1 MSTSRGALAATLF
14 SSFLMT
20 ASACAP
26 VMSSESKAR
35 AEQESISRELQAHA
49 WPLLTVDE
57 ELDVAPLWDMIKGAR
72 IVGIG
77 AAVRGAHEFRRITN
91 TLLMQAADEERPL
104 IVAIDVPFYVGLELD
119 AWVRGG
125 AVVDE
130 FDGGDE
136 SGNVFKWIRAHNEGV
151 APERAV
157 RIVGLGAS
165 DRLSIASLV
174 AYFDAVDPAS
184 ASAARGL
191 FSRLA
196 NFEARQ
202 LLAELRE
209 KLVAGRA
216 DYVAAGGEDA
226 YERALRLVWSIGRSA
241 EFARREKGTYPRG
254 QVDAAMAEQVAM
266 LAEMTPEA
274 RIFVVSRGAHT
285 ARSADGE
292 DPSMGRLLAD
302 RFGAG
307 YAAIHMTFQH
317 GTFFGL
323 TGTRRKGRTRLETGW
338 APYGTLEDTLHG
350 PTRIYALDVRAAA
363 ADRDALAL
371 YLREPSWTRSYP
383 DVWTISRDGLPT
395 AWSSVVP
402 ARAFDAL
409 VHVRFVA
416 IAH

>member
-1 MSTSRGALAATLF
+1 MSMSRGALAATLF
-14 SSFLMT
+14 SSLFMA

-26 VMSSESKAR
+26 VMSSGSKAR
-35 AEQESISRELQAHA
+35 AEQESISKELQAHA

-77 AAVRGAHEFRRITN
+77 TAVRGAHEFRRITN
-91 TLLMQAADEERPL
+91 TLLMRAADEERPL

-119 AWVRGG
+119 AWVRGE
-125 AVVDE
+125 AVDE

-136 SGNVFKWIRAHNEGV
+136 TGNVFKWIRAHNQGV
-151 APERAV
+151 SPELKV
-157 RIVGLGAS
+157 RVVGLGAS

-174 AYFDAVDPAS
+174 AYFDAVDPEA

-196 NFEARQ
+196 DFEARQ
-202 LLAELRE
+202 LLGELRE

-216 DYVAAGGEDA
+216 EYVAAAGREAHDQ
-226 YERALRLVWSIGRSA
+226 ALRLVWSIGRSSD
-241 EFARREKGTYPRG
+241 FARNEKGTYPRG
-254 QVDAAMAEQVAM
+254 QVDAAMAEHVAM
-266 LAEMTPEA
+266 LADMMPQA
-274 RIFVVSRGAHT
+274 RIVVVSRGAHT
-285 ARSADGE
+285 ARSAHGE

-307 YAAIHMTFQH
+307 YAAVHMTFQH
-317 GTFFGL
+317 GTFFGFSGM
-323 TGTRRKGRTRLETGW
+323 TRKGRTVVRTGW
-338 APYGTLEDTLHG
+338 APNGTLEDTLHG
-350 PTRIYALDVRAAA
+350 PSRVYALDVRSAA
-363 ADRDALAL
+363 ADRDSLAL

-402 ARAFDAL
+402 AGAFDAL
-409 VHVRFVA
+409 VHVRYVA